1 MMPALPSLSIV
12 VPAYRSAASLPHLA
26 AALGEILPTIASSYE
41 LIIVDDCGGDG
52 TWEVIRDLAV
62 RYTWVRGF
70 ALARNS
76 GQHNALLC
84 GILTARHDLIV
95 TMDDDLQHPPAL
107 IGCLLASLND
117 DIDVV
122 YGYPLAERH
131 GLWRDFAS
139 RLTKRALA
147 LASGNRDVHRTSALR
162 LFRGRLR
169 EGFARYRATA
179 VSIDVLLS
187 WETGR
192 MAYVPVQFAPRPYG
206 TSTYTVPKLMAHAL
220 NMITGFTVWPL
231 RLASWFGFLFM
242 LLGFAV
248 ALFALVNWLLRG
260 SAVPGFAFLAS
271 TIAVFAGVQLFCL
284 GLIGE
289 YLARMYHRTLDR
301 PPYTVRESVP

>member
-1 MMPALPSLSIV
+1 MSAQSTLSVV
-12 VPAYRSAASLPHLA
+12 VPAYRSAASLPHLL
-26 AALGEILPTIASSYE
+26 AALAKFLPTVANTFE
-41 LIIVDDCGGDG
+41 VVVVDDCGGGG
-52 TWEVIRDLAV
+52 TWEVIRDLANT
-62 RYTWVRGF
+62 YPWVRGF

-84 GILTARHDLIV
+84 GILAARHDLIV

-107 IGCLLASLND
+107 IGDLLAALRD

-122 YGYPLAERH
+122 YGYPLIERH
-131 GLWRDFAS
+131 GLWRDLAS

-192 MAYVPVQFAPRPYG
+192 MTYVPVQFAPRPYG
-206 TSTYTVPKLMAHAL
+206 TSTYTVRALMAHAL
-220 NMITGFTVWPL
+220 NMITGYTVWPL

-242 LLGFAV
+242 ALGFAV
-248 ALFALVNWLLRG
+248 ALFALVNWLVRG

-271 TIAVFAGVQLFCL
+271 TVAVFAGVQLFCL